1 MRGKAIGITIVD
13 IEILVLKATN
23 NDSKGHT

>member
-13 IEILVLKATN
+13 IEILVRKATN
-23 NDSKGHT
+23 SDSKGHT